1 MAVGPQNSSVNDEE
15 PKGTLYARFCQL
27 SRKAAVGIVMLL
39 AGLVYAG
46 WLAPYHRDEFVIV
59 QGGELALIALVRL
72 LINGHTLWFFRG
84 LVILGIGIPFVCAL
98 TSPIYWSGGLTFT
111 TFAETFAIGLIPG
124 LIIAFLGYRGL
135 SLVNEA
141 EGRLARSKSAYW
153 YRAMK
158 VLCDVALWCLVGA
171 LMTGVWS
178 DVTVGA
184 VILSTFVLLGTVFA
198 LLHATLRKATLGKAL
213 LLMALGCVIA
223 AFVIVSTQGPRCQE
237 AMLGVP
243 IGMVLGLAGAV
254 VWKLD
259 EE

>member
-1 MAVGPQNSSVNDEE
+1 MAVGLQTSVVNEE
-15 PKGTLYARFCQL
+15 VPKQTLYARFCQL

-72 LINGHTLWFFRG
+72 LLHGHTVWFFRG
-84 LVILGIGIPFVCAL
+84 LVILGLGIPFVGGL
-98 TSPIYWSGGLTFT
+98 TSPIYWSGGLTLA

-124 LIIAFLGYRGL
+124 LTIAFLGYRGL
-135 SLVNEA
+135 SLVSET
-141 EGRLARSKSAYW
+141 EDRLAKSKSAFW

-158 VLCDVALWCLVGA
+158 ALCDVALWCLVGA

-198 LLHATLRKATLGKAL
+198 LLNATLKKASLGKAL
-213 LLMALGCVIA
+213 LVMAVACIIA
-223 AFVIVSTQGPRCQE
+223 AFVIVTTQGRRAQE

-259 EE
+259 DT